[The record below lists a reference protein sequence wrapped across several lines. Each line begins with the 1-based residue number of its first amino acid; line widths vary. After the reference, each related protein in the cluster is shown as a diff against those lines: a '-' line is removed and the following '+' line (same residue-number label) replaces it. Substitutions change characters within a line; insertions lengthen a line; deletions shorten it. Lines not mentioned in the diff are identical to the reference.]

1 MVPFETLMF
10 EADICAF
17 KGEEA
22 NTRNPPIYIYPIWIN
37 VLMVLREKPKFFK
50 LRHIDM
56 SCILAN
62 YQ

>member
-22 NTRNPPIYIYPIWIN
+22 N
-37 VLMVLREKPKFFK
+37 LK
-50 LRHIDM
+50 
-56 SCILAN
+56 
-62 YQ
+62 

>member
-22 NTRNPPIYIYPIWIN
+22 NLN
-37 VLMVLREKPKFFK
+37 
-50 LRHIDM
+50 
-56 SCILAN
+56 
-62 YQ
+62 